1 MTIDDCYQLGYIVKT
16 HGLKGEVQ
24 IYLDVDAPSDYRN
37 LESVFVLQG
46 QQLVPFFIES
56 MSNLNGAKA
65 IVGFEDVDTFEGAQ
79 ALKGSELYLSLEALP
94 KLSGNQFYLHEVIGF
109 DFKDVNTDK
118 IVGKIGDV
126 IESGPQLLFSVLTET
141 NIEILIPYT
150 ESLLVSLDR
159 DSKLIAL
166 NVPEGLI
173 DVYLEENED

>member
-24 IYLDVDAPSDYRN
+24 IYLDVDSPSDYKN

-46 QQLVPFFIES
+46 QQLVPFFIDS

-65 IVGFEDVDTFEGAQ
+65 IVGFEDVDTFEAAQ
-79 ALKGSELYLSLEALP
+79 SLKGSELYLSLESLP
-94 KLSGNQFYLHEVIGF
+94 QLSGNQFYLHEIIGF
-109 DFKDVNTDK
+109 DLKNANDDQV
-118 IVGKIGDV
+118 VGKIGNV
-126 IESGPQLLFSVLTET
+126 IESGPQLLFSVLSESE
-141 NIEILIPYT
+141 IEILIPYT

-159 DSKLIAL
+159 EQKLISL

>member
-65 IVGFEDVDTFEGAQ
+65 IVGFEDVDTFEAAQ
-79 ALKGSELYLSLEALP
+79 ALKGSELYLSLDSLP
-94 KLSGNQFYLHEVIGF
+94 QLSGNEFYLHEIIGF
-109 DFKDVNTDK
+109 DLKDVTTDM
-118 IVGKIGDV
+118 IVGKIGYV
-126 IESGPQLLFSVLTET
+126 IESGPQLLFSVLAEGEK
-141 NIEILIPYT
+141 EILIPYT

-159 DSKLIAL
+159 STMTISL

-173 DVYLEENED
+173 DIYLEENED

>member
-1 MTIDDCYQLGYIVKT
+1 MTLDDCYQLGYIVKT

-24 IYLDVDAPSDYRN
+24 IYLDVDSPNEYRN

-65 IVGFEDVDTFEGAQ
+65 IVGFEDVVTLEAAQ
-79 ALKGSELYLSLEALP
+79 ALKGSELYLSLEGLP
-94 KLSGNQFYLHEVIGF
+94 KLSGNEFYLHEIIGF
-109 DFKDVNTDK
+109 DLKDVHTDK
-118 IVGKIGDV
+118 MVGQIGNV
-126 IESGPQLLFSVLTET
+126 MESGPQLLFSVLAEGDK
-141 NIEILIPYT
+141 EVLIPYT

-159 DSKLIAL
+159 VTKTISL